1 TLSPTTLPPTS
12 TTTTTTTTTLPPTT
26 TTTTLPPTTTTTTTT
41 LSPTTTLPA
50 TPIEFGDGEVARI
63 IVTGDSVT
71 DQWIPHLMD
80 LLGDAAEVVDRAHG
94 GTALCDWFE
103 EQGTDISLE
112 RLADWRPHVLVIDH
126 SGNSFTPCI
135 ADHVGADYYSK
146 YRMDAEYAIGL
157 AAQTDTRVLFV
168 AQPVSRTQKYDGVA
182 LPPFQDHPVGT
193 NYVFAAL
200 PESFPDGSV
209 RHVSTW
215 PVLSPAGRFVQE
227 STCAAHEPGCVDGT
241 GFLRSPPPGG
251 HLEPLG
257 AWRYALLV
265 ADELVAAG
273 WLSADA
279 VSRG

>member
-1 TLSPTTLPPTS
+1 MASRPGTPLSGTS
-12 TTTTTTTTTLPPTT
+12 STLPPTT
-26 TTTTLPPTTTTTTTT
+26 TTTTLPPTTTTTT
-41 LSPTTTLPA
+41 LPA
-50 TPIEFGDGEVARI
+50 TPITFGDGEVARI
-63 IVTGDSVT
+63 VVTGDSVT
-71 DQWIPHLMD
+71 DQWIPHLVD

-103 EQGTDISLE
+103 EQGSDISLE
-112 RLADWRPHVLVIDH
+112 RLADWRPHVLVVDH
-126 SGNSFTPCI
+126 SGNAFTECI
-135 ADHVGADYYSK
+135 ADHVGADYYQK
-146 YRMDAEYAIGL
+146 YRTDAEYAIGL
-157 AAQTDTRVLFV
+157 AAQTDTRVLFI
-168 AQPVSRTQKYDGVA
+168 AQPVSRTEKYDGVA
-182 LPPFQDHPVGT
+182 LAPFRDHPVGT
-193 NYVFAAL
+193 HYVFAGL

-215 PVLSPAGRFVQE
+215 PVLSPDGRFVQE

>member
-1 TLSPTTLPPTS
+1 MLFRS
-12 TTTTTTTTTLPPTT
+12 
-26 TTTTLPPTTTTTTTT
+26 TTTLPPTTTTTTTT
-41 LSPTTTLPA
+41 TTLPA
-50 TPIEFGDGEVARI
+50 TPIAFGDGEVARI
-63 IVTGDSVT
+63 VITGDSVT
-71 DQWIPHLMD
+71 DQWIPHLAD
-80 LLGDAAEVVDRAHG
+80 LLGDAAEVVDRAYG

-112 RLADWRPHVLVIDH
+112 RLADWSPHVLVVDH
-126 SGNSFTPCI
+126 GGNAFTECI
-135 ADHVGADYYSK
+135 ADHVGADYYQK
-146 YRMDAEYAIGL
+146 YRIDAEYAIGL

-168 AQPVSRTQKYDGVA
+168 AQPVSRTEMAPGTYD
-182 LPPFQDHPVGT
+182 
-193 NYVFAAL
+193 VFASL
-200 PESFPDGSV
+200 PDSFPDGSV

-215 PVLSPAGRFVQE
+215 PVLSPDGRFVQE

-273 WLSADA
+273 WLPADA